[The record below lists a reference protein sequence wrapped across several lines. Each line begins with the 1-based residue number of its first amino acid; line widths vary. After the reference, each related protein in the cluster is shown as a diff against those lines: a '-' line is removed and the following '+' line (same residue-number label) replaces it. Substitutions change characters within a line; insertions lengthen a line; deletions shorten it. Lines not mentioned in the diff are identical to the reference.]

1 MIYSL
6 LGKLTA
12 KKSQFIVLETNGI
25 GFKIF
30 ISDRTLHQLPK
41 IGSRLKLFCH
51 THIRQDGIEIYGFL
65 TEKELEIFDLLNSI
79 GGVGPKTA
87 LRILGAVKIEKFL
100 AAVGAGK
107 TELLTKIS
115 QVGKKTAQRIVLE
128 LTGKIES
135 WKNEEALLLAET
147 DIDIETALKNLGYK
161 KNEIREAIKYISPKI
176 KTIEERLKIALK
188 FLAK

>member
-115 QVGKKTAQRIVLE
+115 QFGKKTAQRIVLE

-135 WKNEEALLLAET
+135 WKNEEALLLAEK

>member
-65 TEKELEIFDLLNSI
+65 TEKELEIFELLNSI